1 MSLVRR
7 KIDLTFI
14 LGQGDFGEG
23 GFDMV
28 KVSGLKVHASIVKAG
43 AQSGDQG
50 SIQVFGLRKD
60 LLNKLSRLGRP
71 LDQMRNNAVVVEA
84 GDDVSGMSQVFAG
97 DMIDAYA
104 DLDNAPDAV
113 LNITAIT
120 GALAACKPIPPS
132 SFPGPAAPEIIA
144 ARLAEQM
151 GFAFVN
157 EGVSGTVITDSYF
170 PGTAKAQLEAL
181 AEAAHFDKCIDAG
194 PNGGAGDNQ
203 QVLTIWPKGAK
214 RGDGPAVGPTTG
226 LVGYP
231 RYADVGVAIRSL
243 YKPGFL
249 LGMQVQLDT
258 DIEAARGAWNLIS
271 VVYSLQSETP
281 RGDWFADMLATR
293 PSSVK

>member
-1 MSLVRR
+1 MTFVRR

-14 LGQGDFGEG
+14 LGEGDFGEG
-23 GFDMV
+23 GFDTV
-28 KVSGLKVHASIVKAG
+28 KVSGLKVHASIIKGG
-43 AQSGDQG
+43 APSNDQA

-60 LLNKLSRLGRP
+60 LMNTLSRLGRKYG
-71 LDQMRNNAVVVEA
+71 DMRNNAVVIEA
-84 GDDVSGMSQVFAG
+84 GDDTNGMTQVFAG
-97 DMIDAYA
+97 DIWDSYA
-104 DLDNAPDAV
+104 DLDNAPEAA
-113 LNITAIT
+113 LNITAVA
-120 GALAACKPIPPS
+120 GALSACKPIPPS
-132 SFPGPAAPEIIA
+132 SFPGAAAPEIIA
-144 ARLAEQM
+144 AQLAGQM
-151 GFAFVN
+151 SYTFVN
-157 EGVSGTVITDSYF
+157 AGVSGTALVDSYF
-170 PGTAKAQLEAL
+170 PGTAMDQLRSLAQ
-181 AEAAHFDKCIDAG
+181 AAGFDYCIDAG
-194 PNGGAGDNQ
+194 PNGGAGDNK

-249 LGMQVQLDT
+249 LGMQIQLDT

-281 RGDWFADMLATR
+281 HGDWFADMLATR